1 MQRYDIGE
9 RRKGATYTTSLQVV
23 PFEILLIIS
32 AIASPILAALTS
44 FAMIGWLGIP
54 YNSIMSL
61 TPVLVLGIGV
71 DDAFLLLHSWRRN
84 QEEICVAMRM
94 SNVIGEIGPSISI
107 TSITNVLAFGVG

>member
-1 MQRYDIGE
+1 
-9 RRKGATYTTSLQVV
+9 
-23 PFEILLIIS
+23 
-32 AIASPILAALTS
+32 
-44 FAMIGWLGIP
+44 
-54 YNSIMSL
+54 MSL

-107 TSITNVLAFGVG
+107 TSITNVLAFGVGIFSPAPMVLCYIHFCVVLNDL